1 MKVLVTGATGAI
13 GSALV
18 RALRAAHCEVV
29 AASRAPAD
37 QTGLQVD
44 LQAVPS
50 RQWWAERLRGVQVVV
65 NAAGIIRES
74 TGQSFDAVHAR
85 GPQELFHGCV
95 AAGVG
100 HVVQI
105 SALGADEGAASA
117 FHRSKKAADDV
128 LRGLPVASTIVQ
140 PSLVYGPGVAS
151 AALFDSLAT
160 LPWLVLPRGGASL
173 VQPVCLEDV
182 VQGLVK
188 LVTQPAV
195 GQRTVAF
202 VGPEPLALRDYLAKL
217 RQRHGIGSKQ
227 RIGSLPDGMALL
239 GAQVLEWWP
248 HSPLTREAVGMLL
261 RGNTASAE
269 DFARLLGHAPQALA
283 HAPGPG
289 GASARRQAAMLALW
303 LPALRGVVALL
314 WIWTGLVSL
323 GLYPER
329 GSLALLASV
338 GVTGTLAWWSLY
350 AAAVLDLALGV
361 AVFLTRGPRRR
372 WVWLAQLA
380 TMAGYTAIL
389 SLRAPE
395 WWLHPFGPLSK
406 NLPFAAL
413 IGLLWA
419 FEPPARKARR

>member
-37 QTGLQVD
+37 PAGLPVD
-44 LQAVPS
+44 LAAVPS
-50 RQWWAERLRGVQVVV
+50 RQWWAQQLQGVQVVV

-74 TGQSFDAVHAR
+74 AGQSFDAVHTR

-95 AAGVG
+95 AAGVR
-100 HVVQI
+100 HVIQI

-117 FHRSKKAADDV
+117 FHRSKKAADDL

-160 LPWLVLPRGGASL
+160 LPWLMLPRGGASA
-173 VQPVCLEDV
+173 VQPVRLEDV

-188 LVTQPAV
+188 LVTQPAA
-195 GQRTVAF
+195 GQRTLAF
-202 VGPEPLALRDYLAKL
+202 VGPEPLTLREYLGQL
-217 RQRHGIGSKQ
+217 RERQGISTRQRIF
-227 RIGSLPDGMALL
+227 SLPDGLALW
-239 GAQVLEWWP
+239 GARLLEWWP
-248 HSPLTREAVGMLL
+248 RTPMTREAVGMLL
-261 RGNTASAE
+261 RGNAASATG
-269 DFARLLGHAPQALA
+269 FAQLLGHAPQ
-283 HAPGPG
+283 PPGRGQGPG
-289 GASARRQAAMLALW
+289 EARAHRHAAMLALW
-303 LPALRGVVALL
+303 LPPMRLAVALL

-323 GLYPER
+323 GLYPEHA
-329 GSLALLASV
+329 SLALLAGV
-338 GVTGTLAWWSLY
+338 GLTGVLAWWSLY
-350 AAAVLDLALGV
+350 VAAVLDLALGV
-361 AVFLTRGPRRR
+361 AVFFTRGQARR

-380 TMAGYTAIL
+380 TMLGYTAIL

-406 NLPFAAL
+406 NLPFALL

-419 FEPPARKARR
+419 FEPPLRHNRR